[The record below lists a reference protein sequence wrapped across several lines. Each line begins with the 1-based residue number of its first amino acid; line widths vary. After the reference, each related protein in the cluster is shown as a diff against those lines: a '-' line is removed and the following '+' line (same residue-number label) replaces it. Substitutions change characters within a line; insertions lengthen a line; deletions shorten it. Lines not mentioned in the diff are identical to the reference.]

1 MRFVWNTAVKDW
13 QCHRRDPV
21 GLLMW
26 IGIPLIIGGL
36 LTAISGGPDGP
47 APKAHVFVI
56 DNDGSVVSALLKGAL
71 NQAGDNSPITSEEV
85 DAETGKRRMDNGEA
99 SAMLIIPKGFGKAV
113 LLEEP
118 ATLELLTNPSQQI
131 LPGIVEES
139 MSILVDATFYM
150 HRLIGEDLKGFAT
163 GAPDNEAIGAFS
175 IKINELVQRCQTYV
189 TPAVIQ
195 LEKVEEEIAEG
206 DDDDGISIGLLVLP
220 GVLFMSLLFMAQG
233 VGTDF
238 WNERSKQ
245 TLRRVVVTPQSTIS
259 FMAGKVLAGVG
270 VMFIV
275 CGVAFAI
282 AYPYFGLEAR
292 LLPLA
297 IVWSLF
303 SGAFLIVLL
312 TVIQLYATS
321 ERAAGILSM
330 AIIFPLMMMG
340 GSFFPFEAMPP
351 WMASIG
357 KLTPNGWA
365 LAQLKNIL
373 FDQIVPRTLGVTFV
387 GLIVTGGALF
397 LMGAQRLRGRFA
409 QES

>member
-13 QCHRRDPV
+13 QRHRRDPV

-26 IGIPLIIGGL
+26 IGVPLIIGGL
-36 LTAISGGPDGP
+36 MTAISGGPDGP
-47 APKAHVFVI
+47 APKAHVFVV

-85 DAETGKRRMDNGEA
+85 DAETGKRRMDDGEA
-99 SAMLIIPKGFGKAV
+99 SAMLIIPKGFGEAV

-118 ATLELLTNPSQQI
+118 ATLELLTNPSQRI
-131 LPGIVEES
+131 LPGIVEEGL
-139 MSILVDATFYM
+139 SILVDATFYV

-163 GAPDNEAIGAFS
+163 GAPDNETIGAFS
-175 IKINELVQRCQTYV
+175 IKINELVQRFQAYL

-195 LEKVEEEIAEG
+195 LEKVEEETAKGE
-206 DDDDGISIGLLVLP
+206 DEDGVSIGLLFLP

-238 WNERSKQ
+238 WNERTKK
-245 TLRRVVVTPQSTIS
+245 TLRRVIVTPQSTIS
-259 FMAGKVLAGVG
+259 FMAGKVLGGVG

-282 AYPYFGLEAR
+282 AYPYFGLKVE

-297 IVWSLF
+297 IVWSLL

-340 GSFFPFEAMPP
+340 GSFFPFETMPP

-373 FDQIVPRTLGVTFV
+373 FDQLTLRTLGITFV
-387 GLIVTGGALF
+387 GLIVVGGALF
-397 LMGAQRLRGRFA
+397 LIGAQRLRGHFA

>member
-13 QCHRRDPV
+13 QRHRRDPV

-206 DDDDGISIGLLVLP
+206 DDDDGISIGLLFLP

-238 WNERSKQ
+238 WNERSKK

-373 FDQIVPRTLGVTFV
+373 FDQIVLRTLGITFV
-387 GLIVTGGALF
+387 GLIVAGGALF
-397 LMGAQRLRGRFA
+397 LIGAQRLRGRFA